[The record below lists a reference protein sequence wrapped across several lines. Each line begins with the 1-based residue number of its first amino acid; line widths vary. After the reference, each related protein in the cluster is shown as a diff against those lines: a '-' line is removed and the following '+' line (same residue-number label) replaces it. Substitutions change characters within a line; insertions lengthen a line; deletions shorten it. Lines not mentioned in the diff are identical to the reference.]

1 MSSPSFPDF
10 LVLGAPKAGTTAFC
24 EYLQTHPH
32 ICLSQPKE
40 TRYFLLSSKWDR
52 ETYRQRF
59 FQQSAGRMCGE
70 GTPNYLGMSFVLPR
84 LAEVAPSAQLFLL
97 LRDPAERA
105 FSSWWMRVSWSQEFL
120 GFEQA
125 LRMCLQQPPMKD
137 FLGSD
142 PEAQY
147 GRIRLGWKTGRPACR
162 GYLHYGLYGPQLA
175 ELKKF
180 FPQEQIH
187 VVWSENLARNPA
199 AVANRA
205 LISLGLDPKIRQG
218 SLNPRW
224 RAHGVRTAVCGH
236 LLRWILPRRAAS
248 GRAFHAFS
256 SLMRRLG
263 DRPLQISQSC
273 HRFLL
278 DFFDDSDQILAKEV
292 GELPP
297 WRRT

>member
-1 MSSPSFPDF
+1 MSSLSFPDF

-24 EYLQTHPH
+24 EYLQAHPH

-52 ETYRQRF
+52 ESYRQRF
-59 FQQSAGRMCGE
+59 FQRPAGRMCGE

-105 FSSWWMRVSWSQEFL
+105 FSSWRMRVSWSQEFL

-142 PEAQY
+142 PEEQY
-147 GRIRLGWKTGRPACR
+147 RKIKRGWKTGKPLYR

-175 ELKKF
+175 ELKKY

-187 VVWSENLARNPA
+187 IVWSESLAQDPA
-199 AVANRA
+199 AVVKKA
-205 LISLGLDPKIRQG
+205 LISLGLDPQVMQG
-218 SLNPRW
+218 RLTPRW
-224 RAHGVRTAVCGH
+224 QAPGVRTAVCGH
-236 LLRWILPRRAAS
+236 LLRQFLPLGATS
-248 GRAFHAFS
+248 GRAFRAFS
-256 SLMRRLG
+256 YLMRRFG
-263 DRPLQISQSC
+263 DRPLQISRSC
-273 HRFLL
+273 HHYLL
-278 DFFDDSDQILAKEV
+278 DFFDDSDQVLAREV